1 MFRLDF
7 ARAAGALLILV
18 AGASGGNSVHAD
30 QGDVEHDRPA
40 TQLRGA
46 ALVAEDFTGFAG
58 AGFDTPPSAGQLD
71 SALWRVTGLSDGD
84 SVFDGTAD
92 SGDFARGTSTGGTNT
107 GGIYGFE
114 TPGGNVLLG
123 AQPAGSDFTPGSF
136 DLRIQNSSAQAIN
149 ALEVSYRIG
158 VYNDQNRANSL
169 DFAWSVDDV
178 TYTDVP
184 ELDFTTPEASDSSP
198 AWVFTDRSIILTGF
212 VIEPGEFIFLR
223 WKSEEVSGGGAR
235 DEFGIDDVVIATTA
249 PPELLFDADGPV
261 DALAGQALTY
271 SISVTNPSETLAL
284 ENLVVTDILPAGLS
298 YSSDTA
304 AVTPTVTA
312 SSIEWDFGTLAA
324 GDSVAFDLTLDS
336 DAAITPNTTLTN
348 TIDVDASREGQPIND
363 QATQDTTF
371 RALVTIPDIQQVA
384 DPATDDASPL
394 VGEVVFVDGVITA
407 APGELFGTD
416 TLVVQTTSGGPWSGL
431 VLVGDFSDQTIVRGD
446 ALRALG
452 TVEEDRGLT
461 RLATDLIEVTGQETV
476 PAPESLM
483 TSGFGEQDAAASEQW
498 ESVLVEFSNV
508 DVTAV
513 LGFGEWQFDD
523 GSGIA
528 RGDDGGS
535 STLSPAVGDSYGFL
549 RGIGWFSFGDYKLQ
563 PRDNADFD
571 FQPDVFEIAE
581 IQGEGLRS
589 PFAPASGN
597 GAGDVVRTED
607 NIVTA
612 VGANGFF
619 IQMPD
624 DRPSDDLP
632 LASRGLF
639 VFTSSTP
646 SVAVGERVNVD
657 GAVAEFF
664 DFTQIA
670 QPDAVEIIGSGASLP
685 VPVLFDAQTPSPDPQ
700 SPSCGINNF
709 ECFEGMRVAVANGL
723 VTAPSQSFGSDP
735 VAEAWIST
743 DGERILRGKGAEFPG
758 VPGCATCPV
767 WSGAPELLEIDPD
780 RFGLFTEP
788 LAAGT
793 PLSATGV
800 IGFSFGDY
808 GLWPTELDI
817 GIEPELPRPVAVADA
832 PMLTVGS
839 LNALNLFDDT
849 LGPTR
854 PITVCG
860 GGREAT
866 DRLVL
871 SPTEYATK
879 LNKLAVYV
887 TQGLRA
893 PDILAV
899 QEVES
904 ADVLDDLADEIVVL
918 GGLQYTAYLEPAND
932 IGNISNGYLVNESR
946 VSVDSIELQAEAE
959 CLSSDGSPLHDRP
972 PLVLRGTF
980 TSGSASLEFAVLNNH
995 LRSLGSIGT
1004 STRTRLKRQE
1014 QAQSIATL
1022 VQDLQVAEPELPIL
1036 LVGDYNAFQFSD
1048 GFVDVIGHLLGTADP
1063 TENLVSQEN
1072 AGQPGFDDSNIPD
1085 PVLVNLLDR
1094 AAESERYSFI
1104 FQAVSQVLDHA
1115 LVTQSAAPLV
1125 SGFGYSRANADY
1137 SEAFESDVTTVARAS
1152 DHDGY
1157 VLMLDSDRIFSDGFE

>member
-1 MFRLDF
+1 MSRLDF
-7 ARAAGALLILV
+7 ARAAGALLILA
-18 AGASGGNSVHAD
+18 AGAHSVHAD
-30 QGDVEHDRPA
+30 QGEIKRDRPA

-46 ALVAEDFTGFAG
+46 ALFAEDFTGFAG

-84 SVFDGTAD
+84 SMFDGIAD

-136 DLRIQNSSAQAIN
+136 DLRIQNTSAQAIN
-149 ALEVSYRIG
+149 ALDVSYRVG
-158 VYNDQNRANSL
+158 VYNDQDRANSL
-169 DFAWSVDDV
+169 DFAWSVDDM

-184 ELDFTTPEASDSSP
+184 ELDFTTPEARDGSP
-198 AWVFTDRSIILTGF
+198 AWTFTDRSTIVTGF
-212 VIEPGEFIFLR
+212 VIEPGEFIYLR

-249 PPELLFDADGPV
+249 PPDLLFDTDGPV

-271 SISVTNPSETLAL
+271 SISVTNPSDTLAL
-284 ENLVVTDILPAGLS
+284 ENLLVTDTLPAGLS

-304 AVTPTVTA
+304 PVTPTVA
-312 SSIEWDFGTLAA
+312 AGSIEWDFGTLAA
-324 GDSVAFDLTLDS
+324 GDTVAFDLTLDS

-348 TIDVDASREGQPIND
+348 TIAVDATRDGQPVNG

-384 DPATDDASPL
+384 DPVADDASPL
-394 VGEVVFVDGVITA
+394 VGEVVFVDGVVTA
-407 APGELFGTD
+407 APGELFGSD

-431 VLVGDFSDQTIVRGD
+431 VLVGDFSAHTIARGD
-446 ALRALG
+446 ALRAIG

-461 RLATDLIEVTGQETV
+461 RLATDSIEVTGQETI
-476 PAPESLM
+476 PAPEPLM
-483 TSGFGEQDAAASEQW
+483 TSGFAEQDAATSEQW

-513 LGFGEWQFDD
+513 LDFGEWQFDD

-528 RGDDGGS
+528 RGDDGSS

-597 GAGDVVRTED
+597 AAGDVVRTED

-619 IQMPD
+619 IQTPD

-639 VFTSSTP
+639 VFTSSAP
-646 SVAVGERVNVD
+646 SVSVGDRVNVN

-670 QPDAVEIIGSGASLP
+670 QPDAVEIIGSGTSLP
-685 VPVLFDAQTPSPDPQ
+685 VAVLFDAQTPSPDPQ

-709 ECFEGMRVAVANGL
+709 ECFEGMRVAVSNGL
-723 VTAPSQSFGSDP
+723 VTAPSQSFGGDP
-735 VAEAWIST
+735 VAEAWISA
-743 DGERILRGKGAEFPG
+743 DGARILRGKGAEFPG

-780 RFGLFTEP
+780 RFGLFTDP

-817 GIEPELPRPVAVADA
+817 GIEPELPRPVAIADA

-871 SPTEYATK
+871 SSSDYATK

-887 TQGLRA
+887 IQGLRA

-904 ADVLDDLADEIVVL
+904 ADVLEDLADEIVLL
-918 GGLQYTAYLEPAND
+918 GGIQYTAFLEPAND
-932 IGNISNGYLVNESR
+932 IGNISNGYLVNAAR
-946 VSVDSIELQAEAE
+946 VSVASVELLAADE

-980 TSGSASLEFAVLNNH
+980 TGDGAGLDIAVFNNH
-995 LRSLGSIGT
+995 LRSLGGIGT

-1048 GFVDVIGHLLGTADP
+1048 GYVDVIGHLLGTADT

-1094 AAESERYSFI
+1094 VPESERYSFI
-1104 FQAVSQVLDHA
+1104 FRAVSQVLDHA

-1125 SGFGYSRANADY
+1125 SGFGYARANADY

-1157 VLMLDSDRIFSDGFE
+1157 VLMLDSDRIFADGFE